1 MKIRRGN
8 IVQIDWDNYEES
20 LNKRLDQEIRHFKK
34 MGMSPNHPWIV
45 DLEKRF
51 QEILNHKGETAEVM
65 GTYDYGSYI
74 NLKFSDGFEFGCERK
89 FIYI

>member
-20 LNKRLDQEIRHFKK
+20 LNERLDKEIRHFNK
-34 MGMSPNHPWIV
+34 MGMSPNHPWIT
-45 DLEKRF
+45 DLKNRF
-51 QEILNHKGETAEVM
+51 QKILNHKGETAEIM
-65 GTYDYGSYI
+65 GTYDNGSYI
-74 NLKFSDGFEFGCERK
+74 NLKFSDGFEFGCERE

>member
-20 LNKRLDQEIRHFKK
+20 LNKVIEEHKRHIFWS
-34 MGMSPNHPWIV
+34 GVPNHPWIT
-45 DLEKRF
+45 DLKNRF

-65 GTYDYGSYI
+65 GTYDYERYI
-74 NLKFSDGFEFGCERK
+74 NLKFKDGFEFGCERK